1 MNYKLSAGIG
11 VIGGAVSYLFGG
23 WDASLQALL
32 LFMAADYITGLAAAA
47 LFRHSPKTESGG
59 LSSKVCFQGLVR
71 KGMVLLL
78 VLLAH
83 RLDTVLAVSYIR
95 DGVCIAFLAN
105 ELISIIENAG
115 LMGVPIPEVVRH
127 AIDLLKQ
134 KGEHHD

>member
-1 MNYKLSAGIG
+1 MDHKISACIG
-11 VIGGAVSYLFGG
+11 VLGSAASYLFGG

-71 KGMVLLL
+71 KGMVLLF

-83 RLDTVLAVSYIR
+83 RLDAVLATSYIR

-105 ELISIIENAG
+105 ELISVIENAAI
-115 LMGVPIPEVVRH
+115 MGVPVPEVVKN
-127 AIDLLKQ
+127 AMDLLKQ
-134 KGEHHD
+134 KGEHND